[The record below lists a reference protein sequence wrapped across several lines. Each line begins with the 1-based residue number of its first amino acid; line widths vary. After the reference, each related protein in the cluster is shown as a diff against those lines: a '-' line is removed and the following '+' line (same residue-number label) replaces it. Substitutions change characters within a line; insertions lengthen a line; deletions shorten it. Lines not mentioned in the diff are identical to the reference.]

1 MCREPGKDSHR
12 PATASRQGALGRERF
27 RRVALA
33 LATRPLGS
41 CGVLWLLLLLLQLS
55 PVPVGGQLES
65 GAEAVSS
72 GAAASPTFLL
82 WARSGPGERWQAGRS
97 ARAAGACSRGLGVF
111 VQARAGGGAESLWVL
126 ICMRTGALGVS

>member
-27 RRVALA
+27 RRVVLA

-41 CGVLWLLLLLLQLS
+41 CGVLWLLLLQQLS

-65 GAEAVSS
+65 GAEAVSL
-72 GAAASPTFLL
+72 GAAASPAFLL
-82 WARSGPGERWQAGRS
+82 PARSGPGERWQAGRS
-97 ARAAGACSRGLGVF
+97 ARAGGACSQGLGVF
-111 VQARAGGGAESLWVL
+111 VQAGAGGGAESLWVL
-126 ICMRTGALGVS
+126 ICMRTGALGVR